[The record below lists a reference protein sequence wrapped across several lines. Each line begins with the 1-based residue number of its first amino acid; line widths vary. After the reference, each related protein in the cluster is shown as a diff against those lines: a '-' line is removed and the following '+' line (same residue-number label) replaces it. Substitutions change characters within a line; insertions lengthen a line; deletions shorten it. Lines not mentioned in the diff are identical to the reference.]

1 MRNYI
6 LTLFLLLVS
15 CGQNNS
21 NVRDLSTSS
30 GLFNN
35 NDIISNVDF
44 VYLDASC
51 MIGDIGRIRSFNEDF
66 YIWDKQQKMI
76 ALFNKDGK
84 YKDQLKRVGRGSQEY
99 NDIADFDICQSSGNV
114 YILCGPPKIL
124 IFDKDLNFEKE
135 ITLESFYNA
144 IAVYKDGVLL
154 YSGEKGVID
163 YISFVDNST
172 KRIAKFNTDAKYM
185 DKNVPCFIR
194 SSEGLYFQDVI
205 SDVIYL
211 IEEFKAIPILE
222 YDYPNRV
229 KIQKEH
235 RKKLLLSEERAKHSR
250 PKVLC
255 LFNIENSL
263 AFVYNNKDYR
273 INIEKNGKSYD
284 YTLGLIGLDRNIAKI
299 DNALVGCIYSHEY
312 DSRYFA
318 QKQLFDGIQIN
329 KIDVTERMRD
339 EGNPILIRYSL
350 KID

>member
-6 LTLFLLLVS
+6 FILFLLLVS

-99 NDIADFDICQSSGNV
+99 IDIADFDICQSSGNV

-172 KRIAKFNTDAKYM
+172 KRIAKFNTDVKYM
-185 DKNVPCFIR
+185 DKNLPCFIR

-205 SDVIYL
+205 SDVISQNKKIRYKYFEHTVEKTRRYRHNGNFYEVSPFALIWDDENYYL
-211 IEEFKAIPILE
+211 IGFDDVVEEFANIL
-222 YDYPNRV
+222 
-229 KIQKEH
+229 Q
-235 RKKLLLSEERAKHSR
+235 KLLN
-250 PKVLC
+250 
-255 LFNIENSL
+255 LFLTFGRKNS
-263 AFVYNNKDYR
+263 
-273 INIEKNGKSYD
+273 II
-284 YTLGLIGLDRNIAKI
+284 
-299 DNALVGCIYSHEY
+299 
-312 DSRYFA
+312 
-318 QKQLFDGIQIN
+318 
-329 KIDVTERMRD
+329 
-339 EGNPILIRYSL
+339 
-350 KID
+350 